1 VIISTQRVTN
11 IPDDDAAQF
20 AALFQCAVCSFVTG
34 PEMPY
39 FHEHKDLKMCI
50 GDAVLDTIRKGTV
63 KNGCINNSLLFS
75 KLKDAPNP
83 TTAGCSICTKM
94 VGFDVWNLL
103 CLHCDMFFCKA
114 CVDAGRFAHRHPAN
128 WCRVVKK
135 VTKLF
140 VSGMD
145 VNCDNCSANYYGNS
159 FTGLRC
165 VSCNNYDYCFTP
177 CVKGG
182 KLPKE
187 HAYCEGKLSSWELR
201 IFA

>member
-1 VIISTQRVTN
+1 MCGLLFRHGTGN
-11 IPDDDAAQF
+11 
-20 AALFQCAVCSFVTG
+20 ALFSRAQGF
-34 PEMPY
+34 
-39 FHEHKDLKMCI
+39 KDVYWRCRL
-50 GDAVLDTIRKGTV
+50 RHYSQRTV
-63 KNGCINNSLLFS
+63 KNGCIKNSLLFS